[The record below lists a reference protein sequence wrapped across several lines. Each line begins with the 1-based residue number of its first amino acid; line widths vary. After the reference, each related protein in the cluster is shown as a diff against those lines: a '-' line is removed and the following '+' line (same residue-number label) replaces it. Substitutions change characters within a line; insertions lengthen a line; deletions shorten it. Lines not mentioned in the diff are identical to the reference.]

1 MWTESRVMRLIF
13 KVAYRM
19 PNSLN
24 IRNHAHFSVLIKN
37 YVIIRLFLHTHLT
50 VWQRGICSHFYF
62 WWYQG
67 LNSGPPPWATPHVLF
82 YDGLFWDRVL
92 RTICPGWLQT
102 TILLISVSWV
112 TRITDVSYQ
121 CPASYYDFLKLVI
134 IRSIHSWKNSS
145 DQKLHVKYGIY
156 LEIICIPDV
165 NIESLL
171 KHIFAKSSH
180 GFHDPSIL
188 SGSVDFQC
196 SQKPDKVLGFQ
207 IQGKLFCKDD
217 IWR

>member
-13 KVAYRM
+13 KVTYRM

-24 IRNHAHFSVLIKN
+24 IRNHAHLSVLIKN

-145 DQKLHVKYGIY
+145 D
-156 LEIICIPDV
+156 LEIALKIWYLPWNHLYSRCEHREPPQTYICQEQSWFPR
-165 NIESLL
+165 SLYTQWVC
-171 KHIFAKSSH
+171 
-180 GFHDPSIL
+180 GL
-188 SGSVDFQC
+188 SMFT
-196 SQKPDKVLGFQ
+196 KT
-207 IQGKLFCKDD
+207 
-217 IWR
+217 R